1 MREYTGKIK
10 GLEREEKREKARHGM
25 RVSGR
30 SLKSDVQPVIKRRAK
45 EAGGDPGQIHYLNW
59 ADGETDAQHCACG
72 KIVYTY
78 RLVTIYA
85 SQVTC
90 EKCKGAI

>member
-1 MREYTGKIK
+1 MKDYTGKIK
-10 GLEREEKREKARHGM
+10 GVEREEQREKARHGM

-30 SLKSDVQPVIKRRAK
+30 SLKSTVNPAIEKRAK
-45 EAGGDPGQIHYLNW
+45 EAGGDPGQIHYLDW

-72 KIVYTY
+72 KIVYAY
-78 RLVTIYA
+78 HLVTIYA

-90 EKCKGAI
+90 EKCKGVL